1 VLRLEKG
8 ETVSYLHLGTGNY
21 HPGTA
26 RQYTDVGLL
35 TVDSQ
40 LGGEISRYFD
50 AINRRKRP
58 PLFRDLMVAPT
69 NLHKN
74 FLQLIQ
80 EETEHQKK
88 GRRGH
93 IIAKMNSLVDTD
105 IIDALYAA
113 STAGVKIELIV
124 RGICCLR
131 PGIKGLSE
139 NIRVMSVVDRF
150 LEHSRI
156 YYFRAGGSKKIYF
169 ASADWM
175 PRNFYTRY
183 EIAFPIKD
191 PMIKKYVRDV
201 ILATSLND
209 NAKAWELQPDGTYT
223 RVTAR
228 AGAPVIRSQ
237 YVFED
242 LAGKDYAGTV
252 LSARQKN

>member
-1 VLRLEKG
+1 LTGLSKVLKLNHIWQSPF
-8 ETVSYLHLGTGNY
+8 TLHDSVLSAV
-21 HPGTA
+21 A
-26 RQYTDVGLL
+26 R
-35 TVDSQ
+35 
-40 LGGEISRYFD
+40 EIKF
-50 AINRRKRP
+50 AK
-58 PLFRDLMVAPT
+58 
-69 NLHKN
+69 
-74 FLQLIQ
+74 
-80 EETEHQKK
+80 EGKK
-88 GRRGH
+88 AR